1 MKKQILFCV
10 SSILMLFLS
19 SCSTEELN
27 NEIISSENS
36 RPSSAARSPGDGAYD
51 ILGYGYNAAGEYANA
66 NSAGFQVI
74 DVERFKTDQAP
85 RLISENTFSQDYI
98 EEYGENAQLYSN
110 MISTKV
116 GATGLFKKALSLS
129 INGTITSSYKFDAKY
144 IYGSYN
150 LTIRQRRFRFNATTS
165 LLSDYATPEFTQD
178 LQTKTPQQIVAD
190 YGTHVAMDIYTGA
203 KMDVMFQSETTNENR
218 ENAARVGI
226 KAGMK
231 DVFDVDINNDIT
243 TTSSSMNY
251 SKKLSYRTRGG
262 DPSKGLV
269 ADLDLQ
275 QTNSKVNIA
284 NWQNSSNTSNA
295 VLVDF
300 GTNGLVLIY
309 EFVKDAT
316 KKAQLKAYVDQYLI
330 DNRVVLEYKSIPIY
344 GFYSG
349 SDKDHYLS
357 TSPAVP
363 NHYVSEGETFRAY
376 NYKVPNTQPIYQF
389 YSTSDRDH
397 YYSTSSAVPN
407 KYGYEKIAFY
417 AATSST
423 PNNKPVYQYYSGSD
437 KDHYYTK
444 IFATPNKYYYE
455 KIAFYSFF

>member
-1 MKKQILFCV
+1 MKKQILLCI
-10 SSILMLFLS
+10 SSMLMLFLS

-27 NEIISSENS
+27 DEVINSKKSHSSTSS
-36 RPSSAARSPGDGAYD
+36 RSAGDGLYD

-74 DVERFKTDQAP
+74 DVDKFKTEQGP

-98 EEYGENAQLYSN
+98 EEYGENAQVYSN
-110 MISTKV
+110 MISAKV
-116 GATGLFKKALSLS
+116 GASGLFKKVLSLAV
-129 INGTITSSYKFDAKY
+129 NGTITSSYKFDAKY

-165 LLSDYATPEFTQD
+165 LLADYATPEFTQD
-178 LQTKTPQQIVAD
+178 LQNKTPQQIVAD

-203 KMDVMFQSETTNENR
+203 KMDIMFQSETTNENR

-226 KAGMK
+226 KAGIK
-231 DVFDVDINNDIT
+231 DVFDIDINNDIT

-251 SKKLSYRTRGG
+251 GKKLSYRTRGG
-262 DPSKGLV
+262 DASKGLV
-269 ADLDLQ
+269 GDLDLQ
-275 QTNSKVNIA
+275 QANSKVNIS
-284 NWQNSSNTSNA
+284 NWQNSSNISNA

-309 EFVKDAT
+309 EFVKDAA

-330 DNRVVLEYKSIPIY
+330 DNRVVLEYKSVPIY
-344 GFYSG
+344 GFYTGSG
-349 SDKDHYLS
+349 KDHYLS

-363 NHYVSEGETFRAY
+363 THYVGEGEAFRAY

-389 YSTSDRDH
+389 YSGSDKDH
-397 YYSTSSAVPN
+397 YYSTLPAVPN
-407 KYGYEKIAFY
+407 KYHYEKIAFY
-417 AATSST
+417 AAVSST
-423 PNNKPVYQYYSGSD
+423 STNKPVYQYYSGSD
-437 KDHYYTK
+437 KDHYYTT

-455 KIAFYSFF
+455 KIAFYGSL

>member
-10 SSILMLFLS
+10 SLILMLFLS

-27 NEIISSENS
+27 NEVIKSENS
-36 RPSSAARSPGDGAYD
+36 RFSTGARVPGDGLYD

-74 DVERFKTDQAP
+74 DVNRFKTEQPA
-85 RLISENTFSQDYI
+85 RLISENTFSQDYV

-116 GATGLFKKALSLS
+116 GATGLFKKALSLAV
-129 INGTITSSYKFDAKY
+129 NGTITSSYKFDAKY

-150 LTIRQRRFRFNATTS
+150 LTIKQRRFRFNATTS
-165 LLSDYATPEFTQD
+165 LLSDYATPEFTED
-178 LQTKTPQQIVAD
+178 LQSKTPQQIVAD

-203 KMDVMFQSETTNENR
+203 KMDVMFQSETTNVNR
-218 ENAARVGI
+218 ENAARIGI
-226 KAGMK
+226 KAGIK
-231 DVFDVDINNDIT
+231 DIFDVDINNEIN
-243 TTSSSMNY
+243 TTSSTMNY

-269 ADLDLQ
+269 GDLDLQ

-284 NWQNSSNTSNA
+284 NWQNSSNISNA

-300 GTNGLVLIY
+300 GPNGLVLIY
-309 EFVKDAT
+309 EFVKDAA

-330 DNRVVLEYKSIPIY
+330 DNRVVLEYNSIPVY
-344 GFYSG
+344 GFYNG
-349 SDKDHYLS
+349 NHKDHYLAI
-357 TSPAVP
+357 SPAIP
-363 NHYVSEGETFRAY
+363 NGYVSEGETFRAY

-407 KYGYEKIAFY
+407 KYYYEKIAFY
-417 AATSST
+417 AATSSAPT
-423 PNNKPVYQYYSGSD
+423 NKPIYQYYSGSD

-444 IFATPNKYYYE
+444 ILATPNKYYYE
-455 KIAFYSFF
+455 KIAFYGF